1 MQAYISILYKQVPD
15 SFRIILR
22 GRAVEFLNIA
32 RDLKFPEFIVYKPQA
47 SGCLE
52 VIFNSFSH
60 LFFDL
65 FKYFSWQYL
74 ICFPDKFK
82 FS

>member
-47 SGCLE
+47 GGCLE
-52 VIFNSFSH
+52 VIFNFFSH
-60 LFFDL
+60 LFFD
-65 FKYFSWQYL
+65 STT
-74 ICFPDKFK
+74 FPGNI
-82 FS
+82 